1 MSDQPQTE
9 TKPPEPKPKSLVSK
23 LAEVMAAVSYLQKTG
38 TNSKQNYKY
47 AREADVVAAIRP
59 ELAKRNIFIFPN
71 VIDVKRTKIERL
83 DFDKSLKF
91 SWATDVLVE
100 WTFVDGDSGE
110 ERKCIIPGCSESPG
124 DKGVYVCMT
133 GSEKYLL
140 MKSFLLPTGDDPESD
155 DNEEKGSKE
164 AAQAVA
170 KRKIKEHE
178 EKGQQAHVPALFW
191 TWYTESQTARIE
203 GPKAL
208 LEANR
213 DLLAKLWD
221 GNVHAVVADANQL
234 EDLKYQFE
242 QRNVPFK
249 MLKEIGDNSLEGQLK
264 ASIAQVKKTSP
275 AK

>member
-1 MSDQPQTE
+1 MTDQPQTE
-9 TKPPEPKPKSLVSK
+9 SQTKLSEPPPNHKSLVSK

-155 DNEEKGSKE
+155 DNEERGSKE

-170 KRKIKEHE
+170 KRKIAEAKDRS
-178 EKGQQAHVPALFW
+178 QAFIPSLFW
-191 TWYTESQTARIE
+191 TFYNESQTARIE
-203 GPKAL
+203 GDKSL
-208 LEANR
+208 MEAHR
-213 DLLAKLWD
+213 DLLKPLW
-221 GNVHAVVADANQL
+221 NNAIRAVVATADQL
-234 EDLKYQFE
+234 EDLKFQFGE
-242 QRNVPFK
+242 RGVPFK
-249 MLKEIGDNSLEGQLK
+249 MLKTVNTLEGELK
-264 ASIAQVKKTSP
+264 DSIEQVKSK
-275 AK
+275 KG